1 MATCPGRG
9 SVHREPPSATRPC
22 RALQCRKREV
32 GALAA
37 DRAHRCRW
45 RLWSRWHAQQQ
56 PADALPIP
64 HQAGTYDAGS
74 RLTPQTIQPTA
85 RHCARSARRAADLD
99 RQGMWS
105 ARCQL
110 PVDSGHVRC
119 VERSRRCSL
128 TFDAGHRGD
137 PLQHRHACRFITHAG
152 NVRSFPLRSPDIIIV
167 AAAEA

>member
-56 PADALPIP
+56 PADALPVP
-64 HQAGTYDAGS
+64 HQARAYDAGS

-119 VERSRRCSL
+119 VERDGSRRCSL
-128 TFDAGHRGD
+128 TLSMPVIA
-137 PLQHRHACRFITHAG
+137 A
-152 NVRSFPLRSPDIIIV
+152 VRSSTVMRADLSHALEMCGRSPCV
-167 AAAEA
+167 RQTS